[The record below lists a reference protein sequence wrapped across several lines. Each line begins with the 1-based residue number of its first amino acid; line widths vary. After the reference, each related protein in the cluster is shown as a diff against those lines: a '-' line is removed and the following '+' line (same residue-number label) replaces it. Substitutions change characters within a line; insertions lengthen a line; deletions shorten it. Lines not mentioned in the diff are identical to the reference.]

1 MKIYGLTGGIGA
13 GKSEASSGF
22 ADAGVPVIDADSIAH
37 ETLLPGGAVAEAIV
51 KRFGEGVLVDGAI
64 DRAKLGNIVF
74 NDREKLRE
82 LNGLVHPAVQLEIAS
97 LCAEYAE
104 ADKEAVIIET
114 ALHGENGKLGESLD
128 GLILVTCPAETR
140 IRRVIEN
147 RGLSEAEAKSRVDSQ
162 TPPEN
167 KLSLANW
174 VIDNSGSVE
183 ELERQVDAVA
193 KEL

>member
-1 MKIYGLTGGIGA
+1 
-13 GKSEASSGF
+13 
-22 ADAGVPVIDADSIAH
+22 
-37 ETLLPGGAVAEAIV
+37 
-51 KRFGEGVLVDGAI
+51 
-64 DRAKLGNIVF
+64 
-74 NDREKLRE
+74 
-82 LNGLVHPAVQLEIAS
+82 
-97 LCAEYAE
+97 
-104 ADKEAVIIET
+104 
-114 ALHGENGKLGESLD
+114 
-128 GLILVTCPAETR
+128 
-140 IRRVIEN
+140 VIEN